1 MESAVCYIC
10 CDRRR
15 TADTDTSYSKI
26 GIRNDSETLK
36 EVLLRALSVG
46 FVEDNPSEVETSRTS
61 YGVCV
66 ISLNSQ
72 CDGHLQALCNKVAD
86 EAVIICK
93 RCEKLLK
100 DFEYHERTSAQIAK
114 EIQSYLSRQSETQ
127 EEGVS
132 EPTPISS
139 TPVITHK
146 LDEKQSI
153 QAAFKALRRSG
164 LASAKKRGRKRKSV
178 ETQPTDSGSVVKDES
193 DVEHETF
200 TESDVQEH
208 DTVIASSRM
217 SKRIQRRREE
227 GLVVRWGD
235 AGYDEE
241 IFTEGNVDSGE
252 DIESLD
258 EDAIRQDM
266 QSRKRKGR
274 RPNRLKFSKPV
285 DSPIVQTSSDLSSL
299 KYQCPF
305 CQRYYVPSN
314 SRVHNCTSYKNQLR
328 CHVCN
333 IFFTSYIRLE
343 KHLEVIHLRQR
354 QLQCP
359 EENCKFTCISEPA
372 FLLHKHFHFLSKR
385 ENDGLTLLS
394 GSITESG
401 AEQLGNPQVEEASVG
416 HVTVIDDD
424 QGVVTSPDMAEQVSF
439 LLDEKSF
446 LADGR
451 PINIM
456 TDSRKFPGEIRE
468 SSKKFQIL
476 SRKTNESQAKISS
489 AGQIKQSDGPSQNKI
504 SSLQSLTVTS
514 SQCPFCDLV
523 LDGSKS
529 VDNHVRDVHRL
540 VVRSKF
546 KDTNIL
552 GANDRS
558 KDILLKK
565 NFNLIP
571 QIQTDMR
578 EEQAAVRKVEN

>member
-1 MESAVCYIC
+1 MELAACYIC
-10 CDRRR
+10 SDRRR
-15 TADTDTSYSKI
+15 TADTDISLSKI
-26 GIRNDSETLK
+26 GIRHDSETLK

-46 FVEDNPSEVETSRTS
+46 YVEDNPSEVETNRTS

-72 CDGHLQALCNKVAD
+72 CDGHLQALCNRVAD
-86 EAVIICK
+86 EVVIICK

-100 DFEYHERTSAQIAK
+100 DFEYHERTSINIAK
-114 EIQSYLSRQSETQ
+114 EIQSYLSRQSEMQ
-127 EEGVS
+127 GNYINI
-132 EPTPISS
+132 PTPVSGS
-139 TPVITHK
+139 AVKHK

-164 LASAKKRGRKRKSV
+164 LTSTKKRGRKRKSV
-178 ETQPTDSGSVVKDES
+178 ETQPTDDTDSVTKDYS
-193 DVEHETF
+193 DMEQETL
-200 TESDVQEH
+200 TESDVQEQ
-208 DTVIASSRM
+208 DVVVSSSRM

-227 GLVVRWGD
+227 GLVIRWGD
-235 AGYDEE
+235 TGYDEE
-241 IFTEGNVDSGE
+241 IFTEGNLDSGE

-258 EDAIRQDM
+258 EDALGQDM
-266 QSRKRKGR
+266 HSRKRKGR
-274 RPNRLKFSKPV
+274 RTNRLKFSKPV
-285 DSPIVQTSSDLSSL
+285 DSPVVQTSSDLSSL

-372 FLLHKHFHFLSKR
+372 FLLHKHFHFLSDR

-394 GSITESG
+394 SSIADSG
-401 AEQLGNPQVEEASVG
+401 TEQLASPQVEDANVG
-416 HVTVIDDD
+416 QVTVIDDD

-451 PINIM
+451 PINIL
-456 TDSRKFPGEIRE
+456 TDSRKFAGEVRE
-468 SSKKFQIL
+468 SNKRFQIL
-476 SRKTNESQAKISS
+476 SRRTNEPQAKLSNP
-489 AGQIKQSDGPSQNKI
+489 GQIKQNYEAGKKKSHI
-504 SSLQSLTVTS
+504 QSLTVTG

-523 LDGSKS
+523 LDESKG
-529 VDNHVRDVHRL
+529 VDNHVRDVHKL
-540 VVRSKF
+540 VVKSENKHVSMLS
-546 KDTNIL
+546 TS
-552 GANDRS
+552 DRS
-558 KDILLKK
+558 KDIILKK

-571 QIQTDMR
+571 QMQTDMK
-578 EEQAAVRKVEN
+578 EEQTAVRKIDS

>member
-1 MESAVCYIC
+1 MESSVCYIC

-15 TADTDTSYSKI
+15 TADTDTSLSKT
-26 GIRNDSETLK
+26 GIRHDSETLK

-46 FVEDNPSEVETSRTS
+46 YVEDNLSEVETSRTS

-72 CDGHLQALCNKVAD
+72 CDGHLQALCNRVAD

-100 DFEYHERTSAQIAK
+100 DFEYHERTSVKIAK
-114 EIQSYLSRQSETQ
+114 EIQSYLSRQNETQ
-127 EEGVS
+127 GNGIS
-132 EPTPISS
+132 IPTPVSGS
-139 TPVITHK
+139 VITHK

-164 LASAKKRGRKRKSV
+164 LTSTKKRGRKRKSV
-178 ETQPTDSGSVVKDES
+178 ETQPTDTDSVTKDDS
-193 DVEHETF
+193 DMEQEIL
-200 TESDVQEH
+200 TESDVQEQ
-208 DTVIASSRM
+208 DIVVSSSRM

-227 GLVVRWGD
+227 GLVIRWGD
-235 AGYDEE
+235 TGYDEE
-241 IFTEGNVDSGE
+241 IFTEGNMDSGE

-258 EDAIRQDM
+258 DDALRQDM

-274 RPNRLKFSKPV
+274 RTNRLKFSKPV
-285 DSPIVQTSSDLSSL
+285 DSPVVQTSSDISSL

-372 FLLHKHFHFLSKR
+372 FLLHKHFHFLSDR
-385 ENDGLTLLS
+385 ENDGLSLLS
-394 GSITESG
+394 DSISDSG
-401 AEQLGNPQVEEASVG
+401 TEQLENPQVEDASIG
-416 HVTVIDDD
+416 QVTVMDDD

-451 PINIM
+451 PINIL
-456 TDSRKFPGEIRE
+456 TDSRKIAGEIRE
-468 SSKKFQIL
+468 SNRRFEIL
-476 SRKTNESQAKISS
+476 SRRTNAPRAKIGNPGQLKQNNE
-489 AGQIKQSDGPSQNKI
+489 AGKKI
-504 SSLQSLTVTS
+504 SHMQSLTVS
-514 SQCPFCDLV
+514 GSRCPFCDLV
-523 LDGSKS
+523 LDESKG
-529 VDNHVRDVHRL
+529 VDYHVRDVHKL
-540 VVRSKF
+540 VVKSKN
-546 KDTNIL
+546 KHGSMLN
-552 GANDRS
+552 ASDRS

-571 QIQTDMR
+571 QMQTDMK
-578 EEQAAVRKVEN
+578 EEQTTVRKTDS